1 MKKSK
6 KLIEIETRLKSEIL
20 ILDGAMGTMIQQ
32 YKLKEE
38 DFRQGFFDNH
48 PKDLKG
54 NNELLCL
61 TRPHII
67 KEIHRAYFEAG
78 ASIIETNTFNGNHFS
93 QLEYGLQDW
102 VVKLN
107 LAAAKVACEAR
118 DEFLKQNPG
127 RTAYVAGALGPMNK
141 TLSMSA
147 DVNRP
152 EHRDVTFNQLVKAYE
167 EQARAL
173 IQGGVD
179 ILLPE
184 TSFDTLNFKACL
196 FAIQNLQDER
206 GEKLPLML
214 SATITDLSGRTLSG
228 QTVEAFWNSVRHV
241 KPLSVG
247 LNCAL
252 GAKEIRPYVSELSKI
267 ADVFVSCYPN
277 AGLPN
282 PLSPTGYDETPE
294 SLGNSLAEFADAG
307 FVNIVGGCC
316 GTTPAHIAVIAKKVR
331 GKKPRSL
338 PEVSKR
344 TRLSGLEPV
353 TLVSHGERPFYMIGE
368 RTNVT
373 GSPKFSALI
382 KEKKYTEA
390 LAVAR
395 SQVENGA
402 NIIDVCFDEGML
414 DSKSS
419 MVHFLNLMASEPEIS
434 RVPVMVDSSK
444 WEVLEA
450 GLQCLQGKGIV
461 NSISLKE
468 GEENF
473 LHEARLA
480 QKYGAAIVVMAFD
493 ENGQA
498 STRDEKIRICQRAYK
513 LLTEK
518 LNFDPC
524 DIIFDAN
531 ILTVA
536 TGMEEH
542 NSYAMDFIQAVTEIK
557 RTCPGVLTS
566 GGISNLSFSF
576 RGNNKVREA
585 MHSVFLYH
593 AIRAGLDM
601 GIVNAGMLE
610 IYEEINPE
618 LKGLCENVIL
628 NKHSGASEELI
639 QWAEAH
645 KLDKNATNE
654 SSKQQDEWRSLS
666 LEERM
671 KHALVKGIDTH
682 IIEDTE
688 EARKKLPRPLDVIE
702 GPLMSGMKVV
712 GELFGEGKMFLPQV
726 VKSARV
732 MKKAVAHLEPF
743 MEEEKKKTGLQNQ
756 GTMVIATVK
765 GDVHDIGKNIV
776 GVVMACNGYK
786 VIDLGVMVPGPTI
799 FQEAKKQNADMIGLS
814 GLITPSLEE
823 MITNAK
829 EMERLGFK
837 IPLLIGGAT
846 TSRVHTA
853 VKIDPHY
860 SGPVIHV
867 SDASLV
873 VEACRNLIGE
883 KSSQRTVEIKNDSRT
898 IRESYQS
905 GAAQELVSL
914 SEARAKKF
922 TCDWDKTDIA
932 KPSRTGVFE
941 IPVRVEDIVDY
952 IDWSPFF
959 WAWEL
964 KGLFP
969 KIFEN
974 PKYGD
979 EAKKLFKDGQD
990 LLSRALREKKLLP
1003 KILVGILP
1011 AYAEGDDV
1019 VVQCPSIGSTDTME
1033 SRKFYFLRQQRKKDA
1048 VSGTHYCLSDFIAPK
1063 SANKKDHLGC
1073 FVVTVGTEIEAWAK
1087 KFEDENDDYSSILVK
1102 AIGDRM
1108 AEALAEYAHKRVR
1121 EIFGFGAVE
1130 NLSNEELIAEKY
1142 RGIRPAPGYPACP
1155 DHTGKFT
1162 LWEIL
1167 DVEKRIGVKLTETA
1181 VMTPPS
1187 SVSGFYFVHPE
1198 AKYFHVGK
1206 IGNDQL
1212 NDMKQRR
1219 GVELSYLEK
1228 WLAPQLI

>member
-1 MKKSK
+1 MKKSQK
-6 KLIEIETRLKSEIL
+6 WIEIENRLQKEIFV
-20 ILDGAMGTMIQQ
+20 LDGAMGTMIQQ
-32 YKLKEE
+32 YKLDEK
-38 DFRQGFFDNH
+38 DFREGFFDKH

-61 TRPHII
+61 TRPKII
-67 KEIHRAYFEAG
+67 KEIHRGYLDAG
-78 ASIIETNTFNGNHFS
+78 ATIIETNTFNGNYFS
-93 QLEYGLQDW
+93 QLEYGLQEW
-102 VVKLN
+102 VVKIN
-107 LAAAKVACEAR
+107 LAAARVAVEAR

-127 RTAYVAGALGPMNK
+127 SAAYVAGALGPMSK

-152 EHRDVTFNQLVKAYE
+152 EYREVTFNQLVKAYE

-173 IQGGVD
+173 LEGGVD

-196 FAIQNLQDER
+196 FAIQNIQDEK
-206 GEKLPLML
+206 GERIPLML

-252 GAKEIRPYVSELSKI
+252 GAKEIRPYIAELSKI
-267 ADVFVSCYPN
+267 ADCFISCYPN

-294 SLGNSLAEFADAG
+294 SIATDLGEFADAG
-307 FVNIVGGCC
+307 FVNFVGGCC
-316 GTTPAHIAVIAKKVR
+316 GTTPPHIAAIAKKVK
-331 GKKPRSL
+331 GKKPRVI
-338 PEVSKR
+338 PEIPHR

-353 TLVSHGERPFYMIGE
+353 TLVCEGERPFYMIGE

-382 KEKKYTEA
+382 KEKKYSEA
-390 LAVAR
+390 LSVAR

-402 NIIDVCFDEGML
+402 NIIDVCFDEGLL
-414 DSKSS
+414 DSKAA

-444 WEVLEA
+444 WEVIEA

-468 GEENF
+468 GENNF

-480 QKYGAAIVVMAFD
+480 QKYGAAVVVMAFD
-493 ENGQA
+493 EQGQA
-498 STRDEKIRICQRAYK
+498 ATRDEKIRICQRAYK

-518 LNFDPC
+518 LDFDPC

-536 TGMEEH
+536 TGMDEH
-542 NSYAMDFIQAVTEIK
+542 NSYAMDFIQAITEIK

-566 GGISNLSFSF
+566 GGVSNLSFSF

-593 AIRAGLDM
+593 AIRAGMDM

-610 IYEEINPE
+610 IYEEIDPE
-618 LKGLCENVIL
+618 LRRLCENVIL
-628 NKHSGASEELI
+628 NKHTNASEELI
-639 QWAEAH
+639 NWAEAH
-645 KLDKNATNE
+645 KTDKSAV
-654 SSKQQDEWRSLS
+654 SSPKKEQEEWRALS
-666 LEERM
+666 LEDRI
-671 KHALVKGIDTH
+671 KQALVKGIDSH
-682 IIEDTE
+682 IVEDTE
-688 EARKKLPRPLDVIE
+688 EARKKFPRPLDVIE
-702 GPLMSGMKVV
+702 GPLMEGMKVV
-712 GELFGEGKMFLPQV
+712 GELFGQGKMFLPQV

-732 MKKAVAHLEPF
+732 MKKAVAHLEPY
-743 MEEEKKKTGLQNQ
+743 MEEEKKRTGLQNQ

-799 FQEAKKQNADMIGLS
+799 FQEAKKHNADMIGLS
-814 GLITPSLEE
+814 GLITPSLDE

-829 EMERLGFK
+829 EMERQGFK

-860 SGPVIHV
+860 SGPVVHV

-873 VEACRNLIGE
+873 VEACRSLIGE
-883 KSSQRTVEIKNDSRT
+883 KSSERGKEIKENSKV
-898 IRESYQS
+898 IRESYNS
-905 GAAQELVSL
+905 GAGQDLVSFA
-914 SEARAKKF
+914 EARAKKYN
-922 TCDWDKTDIA
+922 CDWKA
-932 KPSRTGVFE
+932 QELPKPSRTGIFE
-941 IPVRVEDIVDY
+941 IPVRADDVIDY

-959 WAWEL
+959 WSWEL
-964 KGLFP
+964 KGVYP

-979 EAKKLFKDGQD
+979 EAKKLFKDAQT
-990 LLSRALREKKLLP
+990 LLRRALFEQKIRP

-1011 AYAEGDDV
+1011 ACSEEEDV
-1019 VVQCPSIGSTDTME
+1019 IVECPTESGGSETK
-1033 SRKFYFLRQQRKKDA
+1033 RFFFLRQQRKKDA

-1063 SANKKDHLGC
+1063 STGMKDHLGC
-1073 FVVTVGTEIEAWAK
+1073 FVVTAGPEIEVWAK
-1087 KFEDENDDYSSILVK
+1087 KFEKENDDYNSILVK

-1108 AEALAEYAHKRVR
+1108 AEALAEYAHKKTR
-1121 EIFGFGAVE
+1121 EIFGFGLSE
-1130 NLSNEELIAEKY
+1130 NLSSEDLIAEKY

-1155 DHTGKFT
+1155 DHTAKFT
-1162 LWEIL
+1162 LWEML
-1167 DVEKRIGVKLTETA
+1167 KVKDRIGVELTETA
-1181 VMTPPS
+1181 VMSPAS

-1206 IGNDQL
+1206 IAQDQL
-1212 NDMKQRR
+1212 HEMAKRR
-1219 GVELSYLEK
+1219 AVELNYLEK

>member
-1 MKKSK
+1 MIKKSK
-6 KLIEIETRLKSEIL
+6 KLIEIEARLKKEIL

-32 YKLKEE
+32 YKLTEE
-38 DFRQGFFDNH
+38 DFRRGFFEKH
-48 PKDLKG
+48 PKDVKG

-61 TRPHII
+61 TRPEII
-67 KEIHRAYFEAG
+67 KEIHRSYFDAG
-78 ASIIETNTFNGNHFS
+78 ADIVETNTFNGNYFS

-102 VVKLN
+102 VVKIN
-107 LAAAKVACEAR
+107 MAAAKVACEAR
-118 DEFLKQNPG
+118 DEFLKANPG
-127 RTAYVAGALGPMNK
+127 RAAYVAGALGPMNK

-152 EHRDVTFNQLVKAYE
+152 EYRDVTFNQLVNAYE
-167 EQARAL
+167 VQARTL

-196 FAIQNLQDER
+196 FAIQNIEEEL

-252 GAKEIRPYVSELSKI
+252 GAKEMRPYIGEMAKI
-267 ADVFVSCYPN
+267 TDCFVSCYPN

-282 PLSPTGYDETPE
+282 PLSPTGYDETPD
-294 SLGNSLAEFADAG
+294 SIANALAEFADAD

-316 GTTPAHIAVIAKKVR
+316 GTTPAHIAAIAKKV
-331 GKKPRSL
+331 KSKTPRSV
-338 PEVSKR
+338 PKIPHR
-344 TRLSGLEPV
+344 TRFSGLEPL
-353 TLVSHGERPFYMIGE
+353 TLVSEGERPFYMIGE

-373 GSPKFSALI
+373 GSPKFAALI
-382 KEKKYTEA
+382 KEKKLTEA
-390 LAVAR
+390 LSVAR

-402 NIIDVCFDEGML
+402 NIIDICFDEGML
-414 DSKSS
+414 DSKGS
-419 MVHFLNLMASEPEIS
+419 MIHFLNLIAAEPEIS
-434 RVPVMVDSSK
+434 KVPIMVDSSK
-444 WEVLEA
+444 WEVIEA
-450 GLQCLQGKGIV
+450 GLQCTQGKGIA

-473 LHEARLA
+473 LKEARLA
-480 QKYGAAIVVMAFD
+480 KKYGAAVVVMAFD

-498 STRDEKIRICQRAYK
+498 ASKSEKVRICKRAYQ

-518 LNFDPC
+518 IDFDPC

-542 NSYAMDFIQAVTEIK
+542 NSYAMDFIEAISEIK
-557 RTCPGVLTS
+557 KACPGVLTS
-566 GGISNLSFSF
+566 GGVSNLSFAF

-593 AIRAGLDM
+593 AIKAGLDM

-610 IYEEINPE
+610 IYEEIDPE
-618 LKGLCENVIL
+618 LKQLCENVIL
-628 NKHSGASEELI
+628 NKHKNASEELI
-639 QWAEAH
+639 TWAESH
-645 KLDKNATNE
+645 KTDKSTVGD
-654 SSKQQDEWRSLS
+654 SKKEQSEWRNLG

-671 KHALVKGIDTH
+671 VHALVKGIDSH
-682 IIEDTE
+682 IVEDTE
-688 EARKKLPRPLDVIE
+688 EARKKLNRPLDVIE

-712 GELFGEGKMFLPQV
+712 GQLFGEGKMFLPQV

-732 MKKAVAHLEPF
+732 MKKAVAYLEPF
-743 MEEEKKKTGLQNQ
+743 MDEEKKKTGLQNQ

-786 VIDLGVMVPGPTI
+786 VIDLGVMVQGAKI
-799 FQEAKKQNADMIGLS
+799 FDEARAHKADMIGLS

-829 EMERLGFK
+829 EMERQGFK

-873 VEACRNLIGE
+873 VEACRGLIGE
-883 KSSQRTVEIKNDSRT
+883 KSTQRAVEIKKDSKI
-898 IRESYQS
+898 IRDSYQS
-905 GAAQELVSL
+905 SVSLDLVSL
-914 SEARAKKF
+914 AEARAKKYK
-922 TCDWDKTDIA
+922 CDWDKIDIA
-932 KPSRTGVFE
+932 KPSKTGVFE

-964 KGLFP
+964 KGLYP
-969 KIFEN
+969 KIFEH

-979 EAKKLFKDGQD
+979 EARKLFNDGQ
-990 LLSRALREKKLLP
+990 LLLRRALVEKKILP
-1003 KILVGILP
+1003 KILVGIFP
-1011 AYAEGDDV
+1011 AYSEGDDIIV
-1019 VVQCPSIGSTDTME
+1019 ENQ
-1033 SRKFYFLRQQRKKDA
+1033 KFYFMRQQRAKDA
-1048 VSGTHYCLSDFIAPK
+1048 VNGTHYCLSDFIAPK
-1063 SANKKDHLGC
+1063 SANKQDHLGC
-1073 FVVTVGTEIEAWAK
+1073 FVVTAGPEIETWAK
-1087 KFEDENDDYSSILVK
+1087 KLENENDDYNSILVK
-1102 AIGDRM
+1102 ALGDRM
-1108 AEALAEYAHKRVR
+1108 AEALAEYAHKKVR
-1121 EIFGFGAVE
+1121 EIFGYGKTEDLTNA
-1130 NLSNEELIAEKY
+1130 ELIAEKY

-1155 DHTGKFT
+1155 DHTAKFT
-1162 LWEIL
+1162 LWEML
-1167 DVEKRIGVKLTETA
+1167 QVQERIGVKITETA
-1181 VMTPPS
+1181 VMSPAS

-1198 AKYFHVGK
+1198 SKYFHVGK
-1206 IGNDQL
+1206 IGDDQL
-1212 NDMKQRR
+1212 KDMAKRR
-1219 GVELSYLEK
+1219 NEDVEFLEK